1 MGLDIT
7 ISRNN
12 SGNEEIAYF
21 RKVNFLVKFMEDYYD
36 LIIENCEPIQI
47 DEDCILELK
56 WRCEQVLKKRELAE
70 KLLPTVSGSFFGSTE
85 YDDYYYSNV
94 EQVLDSCK
102 KILEEFSKLPEGDSI
117 TFDIWY

>member
-7 ISRNN
+7 ISRNR
-12 SGNEEIAYF
+12 GDKKIAYF

-36 LIIENCEPIQI
+36 HIIENCEPIQI

-56 WRCEQVLKKRELAE
+56 WRCESVLKNRKLADS
-70 KLLPTVSGSFFGSTE
+70 LLPTVSGFFYGSTE
-85 YDDYYYSNV
+85 YDDFYYSNV